1 MESDVPVCCGRFVRL
16 RCADADGAT
25 MESATANAAAEMTT
39 FLNTRPPGHR
49 KLMLSGGREG
59 SYDAEWFSICAKDSK
74 RLRCA
79 GLGRL
84 CGDVRHPLLSR
95 ELDTTVSSLSLS
107 WDARRAGG

>member
-1 MESDVPVCCGRFVRL
+1 MAIDVPVCCGRFVRL

-59 SYDAEWFSICAKDSK
+59 SYDAEWFSVCAKDSK
-74 RLRCA
+74 RLQRR
-79 GLGRL
+79 GLGRFSR
-84 CGDVRHPLLSR
+84 DVRQPLLSR
-95 ELDTTVSSLSLS
+95 ELDTRVSSLSLS
-107 WDARRAGG
+107 